1 MKHKIDFEECMKDS
15 PSFRLSIEN
24 AEIRIHDLE
33 AGMEK
38 LVKTSK
44 EMTDAG
50 KIYNAN
56 FGNFITSVKD
66 LTVYFNEDTFVM
78 GNVMKFVQV
87 LSDLKSYHVMLEDQI
102 GRAVSTVLNN
112 FVKKDIKRVKD
123 TKKYFDK
130 ITEELDTALNKNAQ
144 IIKAKPQEAEES
156 RKLVLATRSAF
167 GVTAFDYSLQ
177 INELQSKERQD
188 VLNTLMSFMNAQYT
202 FFHQG
207 FDLLKDL
214 QPTCKGLGNKIQNMN
229 ERAQAESK
237 EMEGRRSMIPKI
249 EEFWEI
255 AFDGTKIPVTMEGY
269 LYKRATNAFKTW
281 NRRWF
286 TIKNNQLIYQKRSK
300 GIITIAA
307 EDLRLCNVKPFEEI
321 ERRFCF
327 EVVSPG
333 KTIVLQA
340 DSEQIRHS
348 WIQAMQAG
356 INSAFNLMSP
366 RPSSVSQSSL
376 ETVGSSLH
384 DKPGEDEECKK
395 QSFRSKIQLLPGNE
409 KCADCKQDQATW
421 ACINFGITVCIAC
434 SGVHRSMGVH
444 LSKVRSLTL
453 DKWEPET
460 AKVML
465 ELGNAKINQIY
476 EGKVDE
482 SIAQPAIPHCS
493 NAMREKWIR
502 AKYQH
507 KHFVCKE
514 SSIFT
519 EKRNRF
525 RRFKENKKQRSSRR
539 KAKEKEKENATVKTA
554 VSEDSGLGGST
565 DQIPSSPELPRNL
578 EEELLD
584 IVQTGFATS
593 DSSDA
598 EYMDDSPTNGETPS
612 FSPQQNLYIAA
623 ASGLLPQMCECL
635 AQGANVNEMDDNDK
649 MRTPLHKAVTS
660 CSLTAVEYLLLNGAK
675 VNVPDQNCQT
685 VLHLATQLGNT
696 GMVCLLLKRGADQTA
711 KDVDGQDPIMIAI
724 TTTNADIVTLLRLA
738 RLNEEIRE
746 TEMHPGDET
755 MTFQEVFRDFT
766 DLACDSPEKL
776 HRNSQGK
783 DDPV

>member
-1 MKHKIDFEECMKDS
+1 MKQKIDFEECMKDS

-24 AEIRIHDLE
+24 AEAHIHDLE
-33 AGMEK
+33 ARMDK
-38 LVKTSK
+38 LVKSCR

-50 KIYNAN
+50 KVYNTN
-56 FGNFITSVKD
+56 FGHFITSVKD
-66 LTVYFNEDTFVM
+66 LTVYFNEDTFVSS
-78 GNVMKFVQV
+78 NIMKFVQV

-123 TKKYFDK
+123 TKKYFDR
-130 ITEELDTALNKNAQ
+130 ITEELDGALNKNCQ
-144 IIKAKPQEAEES
+144 IIKGKPQEAEEC

-167 GVTAFDYSLQ
+167 GHTAFDYSLQ

-188 VLNTLMSFMNAQYT
+188 VLNSLMSFMNAQYT

-214 QPTCKGLGNKIQNMN
+214 QPTCKELGNKIQNMN
-229 ERAQAESK
+229 ERAIAENK
-237 EMEGRRSMIPKI
+237 EMEGRRNMIPKI
-249 EEFWEI
+249 EQFWEI
-255 AFDGTKIPVTMEGY
+255 AFDGTKVPVTMEGY

-300 GIITIAA
+300 GSITIAA

-348 WIQAMQAG
+348 WVQAMQAG
-356 INSAFNLMSP
+356 INSAFNVMSP
-366 RPSSVSQSSL
+366 RPESLSESSV
-376 ETVGSSLH
+376 ETVGSFLP
-384 DKPGEDEECKK
+384 DKAVEEDDSRK
-395 QSFRSKIQLLPGNE
+395 QSFRSKIQSLPGNE
-409 KCADCKQDQATW
+409 KCADCKQDRPTW
-421 ACINFGITVCIAC
+421 ACINFGTTVCIAC

-465 ELGNAKINQIY
+465 ELGNTKINQIY

-493 NAMREKWIR
+493 NATREKWIR
-502 AKYQH
+502 AKYEH
-507 KHFVCKE
+507 RSFVRKE
-514 SSIFT
+514 SSIFI

-525 RRFKENKKQRSSRR
+525 RRLKDNKKQRSSRR
-539 KAKEKEKENATVKTA
+539 KGKDRDDATVKTA

-565 DQIPSSPELPRNL
+565 DKIPSSPELPRNL
-578 EEELLD
+578 EE
-584 IVQTGFATS
+584 GFATS

-612 FSPQQNLYIAA
+612 FTPQKNLYAAA
-623 ASGLLPQMCECL
+623 ASGLLPQMAECI
-635 AQGANVNEMDDNDK
+635 AQGANVNEMDDNDN

-675 VNVPDQNCQT
+675 VNVPDKSCKT

-711 KDVDGQDPIMIAI
+711 KDINGQDPIMIAI
-724 TTTNADIVTLLRLA
+724 NTTNADIVTLLRLA

-766 DLACDSPEKL
+766 DLACDNPEKL
-776 HRNSQGK
+776 HRNSQSRE
-783 DDPV
+783 DPE